1 MKSPYIENSIYRSCS
16 IKKKVVEK
24 DEKESSLRKI
34 LNFGHTF
41 AHAYEA
47 TLGYSKKLNHGE
59 AVFLGIK
66 TASKFS
72 FLNKFLKANDFNLIL
87 NHLKKLKLPNNI
99 NKLFSSNDLNKIISF
114 MKKDKKNNTEKINLI
129 LLKKIGQPIYNLQFD
144 EKKINLFLKSELIN

>member
-1 MKSPYIENSIYRSCS
+1 M
-16 IKKKVVEK
+16 
-24 DEKESSLRKI
+24 L
-34 LNFGHTF
+34 
-41 AHAYEA
+41 
-47 TLGYSKKLNHGE
+47 
-59 AVFLGIK
+59 LGIK